1 MAKIVNKHGAPKP
14 FIKFCKDDKYDA
26 GRSDYSATT
35 LINEPRIVA
44 LERQHPELIVDDPS
58 ENPFKFLSSN
68 WHELLSRYTDDGVIN
83 EERVFSE
90 IETPKGTVTISG
102 AMDVQEQ
109 DGENIT
115 ITDYKMTSVYSL
127 NDTDKW
133 EAQQNIY
140 ANLIEKEKPN
150 VKVEK
155 IQVYAFLRDWK
166 ISMSEKLSSYP
177 GTPGV
182 VVPLDLWS
190 FEERESY
197 ILARIKKH
205 QAAKEELPECSREGR
220 WPAGKIYRVVSTSGI
235 HPTKLF
241 RLKREATGFIATL
254 DPVDSIMSKI
264 ETTNETFR
272 RCKSYCYV
280 SKVCK
285 QWEDWQSANE

>member
-14 FIKFCKDDKYDA
+14 FIKFCEDDKYDA
-26 GRSDYSATT
+26 GRADYSATT
-35 LINEPRIVA
+35 LINEPRIVE
-44 LERQHPELIVDDPS
+44 LEKRHKELMVDDPS

-68 WHELLSRYTDDGVIN
+68 WHELLSGYTDDGVIN

-90 IETPKGTVTISG
+90 IETPDGTVTISG

-140 ANLIEKEKPN
+140 AWLLEKEKPGIT
-150 VKVEK
+150 VKR

-166 ISMSEKLSSYP
+166 ISMSEKLSGYP
-177 GTPGV
+177 KTPGV

-190 FEERESY
+190 FQERKSY
-197 ILARIKKH
+197 VLARIKMH
-205 QAAKEELPECSREGR
+205 QAAKENLPQCSHEGR
-220 WPAGKIYRVVSTSGI
+220 WPSGKIYKVMSTSGI
-235 HPTKLF
+235 HPTKTF
-241 RLKREATGFIATL
+241 RLKREANKFISDL
-254 DPVDSIMSKI
+254 DPLDSITSKI
-264 ETTNETFR
+264 ETTHETYR
-272 RCKSYCYV
+272 RCKNYCYV

-285 QWEDWQSANE
+285 QWEDWQSAND